1 MTLSE
6 ELRRGPRKFNAR
18 RKAGEIPLDQ
28 SGATLSHLFFA
39 KADLSK
45 LDLSNSEFE
54 DCEVSD
60 CDFRGA
66 SLEGA
71 YVHGGRFERCDF
83 RGARLSG
90 ATFEGVEFAECD
102 FEGATG
108 FDTLELLDTRGLG
121 GKPATVSDQQ
131 TAPLAE
137 EPKFVAG
144 KVAVDEARERD
155 IDAHPNDAAR
165 WLVYGDW
172 LQSEGD
178 VRGELVTRHG
188 KPGFATFVQDHL
200 ESLFPSFADELRG
213 GGQAP
218 EVELEF
224 RHGLVHGALLHALSR
239 ERPVKLGELAHRV
252 LAAPACRFIRRLS
265 FGLNHDVTHYGE
277 RQNDYAPVIES
288 LIKEPKLQR
297 LTHLEFGIQERE
309 VVADEQYDR
318 EPLHSFGDLSELWP
332 HVPHLE
338 QLTVQG
344 NGGTLGNLEL
354 PSLRVARFLTDN
366 PDEQVVDEILAA
378 RWPKLEHFELWEFDS
393 EFDLE
398 ALLHALSAVPLKHL
412 ALPGMMSTDRLFE
425 LLLAGSL
432 LKKLKVL
439 DVHDTPFSERSA
451 AFLLRNV
458 ARFSHLERLDLSD
471 SQFDVRR
478 DDAVA
483 KLPFVVLDRKRALP
497 TVEQYEE
504 PSDDEYDDGPDDSD
518 LPEEAM
524 PPEAPNADL
533 DIPDE
538 HGD

>member
-1 MTLSE
+1 MALSE
-6 ELRRGPRKFNAR
+6 ELQRGPKKFNAR

-39 KADLSK
+39 NADLSK

-83 RGARLSG
+83 RGAKLSG
-90 ATFEGVEFAECD
+90 ATFENVEFAECD
-102 FEGATG
+102 FADATG
-108 FDTLELLDTRGLG
+108 FDTLELIDARGLVG
-121 GKPATVSDQQ
+121 GKLA
-131 TAPLAE
+131 APEPNAPPLVE

-144 KVAVDEARERD
+144 KVAVDEAREHD
-155 IDAHPNDAAR
+155 IDAHPDDSAR

-178 VRGELVTRHG
+178 VRGELITRHG

-213 GGQAP
+213 GGQVP

-252 LAAPACRFIRRLS
+252 LEAPACRFIRRLS
-265 FGLNHDVTHYGE
+265 FGLNHDVAHYGE
-277 RQNDYAPVIES
+277 RRNDYGPVIES
-288 LIKEPKLQR
+288 LVKEPKLER
-297 LTHLEFGIQERE
+297 LTHLEFGIQDRE
-309 VVADEQYDR
+309 TVSDDQYDR
-318 EPLHSFGDLSELWP
+318 EPLHSFGDLSALWP

-338 QLTVQG
+338 RLTVQG
-344 NGGTLGNLEL
+344 NGGELGELNL
-354 PSLRVARFLTDN
+354 PALRVARFLTDN
-366 PDEQVVDEILAA
+366 PDEGIIDELMAA

-393 EFDLE
+393 EFDLA
-398 ALLHALSAVPLKHL
+398 ALLHTLSAVPLVHL

-425 LLLAGSL
+425 LLLAGPI

-451 AFLLRNV
+451 ALLLKNV

-471 SQFDVRR
+471 SQLESRR
-478 DDAVA
+478 DDAVS

-497 TVEQYEE
+497 TVEQYDE
-504 PSDDEYDDGPDDSD
+504 PSDDYEDEPEDSD
-518 LPEEAM
+518 LPDEAM